1 MSAGGESRRAVI
13 AALLANLGIAVAKF
27 AGFAFTTSSAMLA
40 EAVHSLADTGNQ
52 ILLLVGAHRAK
63 REATPLHPFG
73 YGRERYF
80 WAFVV
85 AIVLF
90 TLGAAFAIYEGV
102 EKVLHPHELESPQW
116 AIGILVVA
124 LVLEGLSFR
133 TAVKESNKLRRQASW
148 PSFIRNA
155 KVPELPVV
163 LLEDFGALIG
173 LVLALAAVG
182 LTIAT
187 GNAVW
192 DGVGSLCIGTL
203 LGVIAVVLAAEMK
216 SLIIGESADPEVEA
230 QIVAAVEAGEE
241 VVGIIHL
248 RTQHLSPDELLVA
261 TKAEFRADLAGGEL
275 AVAIDRV
282 EARVRAAVPA
292 ARLIFVEPDVRR
304 PVADA

>member
-1 MSAGGESRRAVI
+1 MSAGGESRTAVV
-13 AALLANLGIAVAKF
+13 AALLANLGIAIAKF
-27 AGFAFTTSSAMLA
+27 VGFVFTQSSSLLA

-90 TLGAAFAIYEGV
+90 TLGSAFAIYEGV

-116 AIGILVVA
+116 AIGILLVSM
-124 LVLEGLSFR
+124 VLEGLSFR

-182 LTIAT
+182 MTIVT
-187 GNAVW
+187 GNGIW
-192 DGVGSLCIGTL
+192 DGIGSLCIGTL
-203 LGVIAVVLAAEMK
+203 LGVIAVILAAEMK
-216 SLIIGESADPEVEA
+216 SLIIGESAGPEVEA
-230 QIVAAVEAGEE
+230 EIIQAIEGADH
-241 VVGIIHL
+241 VVGLIHL
-248 RTQHLSPDELLVA
+248 RTQHLGPDELIVA
-261 TKAEFRADLAGGEL
+261 AKVEFDPDLTVRDLAG
-275 AVAIDRV
+275 AIDAAEV
-282 EARVRAAVPA
+282 HVRAAVPA
-292 ARLIFVEPDVRR
+292 ARMLFIEPDVRR
-304 PVADA
+304 PAAG

>member
-1 MSAGGESRRAVI
+1 MSAGAESRTAVV
-13 AALLANLGIAVAKF
+13 AALLANLGIAIAKF
-27 AGFAFTTSSAMLA
+27 IGFLFTQSSALLA
-40 EAVHSLADTGNQ
+40 ESVHSVADTGNQ

-90 TLGAAFAIYEGV
+90 TLGSAFAIYEGI

-116 AIGILVVA
+116 AIGILVVS

-187 GNAVW
+187 GNGVW
-192 DGVGSLCIGTL
+192 DGIGSLCIGTL
-203 LGVIAVVLAAEMK
+203 LGVIAAILAAEMK
-216 SLIIGESADPEVEA
+216 SLIIGESATPEVEA
-230 QIVAAVEAGEE
+230 EIVRAVEEADQ
-241 VVGIIHL
+241 VVGLIHL
-248 RTQHLSPDELLVA
+248 RTQHIGPDELIVA
-261 TKAEFRADLAGGEL
+261 AKVEFDPALTVRDLAD
-275 AVAIDRV
+275 AIDAA
-282 EARVRAAVPA
+282 EAKVRAAVPA
-292 ARLIFVEPDVRR
+292 ARMLFIEPDVRR
-304 PVADA
+304 PTAG

>member
-1 MSAGGESRRAVI
+1 MSAGGESRTAVV
-13 AALLANLGIAVAKF
+13 AALLANLGIAIAKF
-27 AGFAFTTSSAMLA
+27 IGFLFTQSSALLA
-40 EAVHSLADTGNQ
+40 ESVHSVADTGNQ
-52 ILLLVGAHRAK
+52 VLLLVGAHRAK

-90 TLGAAFAIYEGV
+90 TLGSAFAIYEGI

-116 AIGILVVA
+116 AIGILVVS

-187 GNAVW
+187 GNGVW
-192 DGVGSLCIGTL
+192 DGVGSICIGTL
-203 LGVIAVVLAAEMK
+203 LGVIAVILAAEMK
-216 SLIIGESADPEVEA
+216 SLIIGESASPEVEA
-230 QIVAAVEAGEE
+230 EIVRAVEEADH
-241 VVGIIHL
+241 VVGLIHL
-248 RTQHLSPDELLVA
+248 RTQHLGPDELIVA
-261 TKAEFRADLAGGEL
+261 AKVEFDPDLTVRDLAG
-275 AVAIDRV
+275 AIDAAEV
-282 EARVRAAVPA
+282 QVRAAVPA
-292 ARLIFVEPDVRR
+292 ARMLFIEPDVRR
-304 PVADA
+304 PTAG